1 VKIRF
6 TARAIPETSAK
17 ESLLK
22 ITLLGL
28 LCTLN
33 RDFSWTNDLSIF
45 FKAPPEVTGDLSY
58 DHNTIWLMSILEA
71 FDNVVPSERT
81 RLSVK
86 VQDSALRVVG
96 VDRPVSL
103 VLHVGELG
111 LLTDLVDSSSDS
123 SMSLDLPRLR
133 VLLTEDHTAGQ
144 DINTRPIDSSSETP
158 DGLALWKVISL
169 SRYSLLG
176 LDLRSPRPADTRRL
190 RRWIP

>member
-1 VKIRF
+1 
-6 TARAIPETSAK
+6 
-17 ESLLK
+17 
-22 ITLLGL
+22 
-28 LCTLN
+28 
-33 RDFSWTNDLSIF
+33 
-45 FKAPPEVTGDLSY
+45 
-58 DHNTIWLMSILEA
+58 MSILEA

-133 VLLTEDHTAGQ
+133 VLFTEDHTAGQ

-169 SRYSLLG
+169 SGYLLLG